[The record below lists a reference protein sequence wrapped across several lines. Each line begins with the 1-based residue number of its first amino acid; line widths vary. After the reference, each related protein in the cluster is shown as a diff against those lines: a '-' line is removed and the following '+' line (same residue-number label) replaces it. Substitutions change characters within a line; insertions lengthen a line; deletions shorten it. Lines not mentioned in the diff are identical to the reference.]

1 MRGGERRVSVV
12 ERNKQDAIEYAK
24 QVRRPVQGGTRHLAP
39 RPRYSHGAS
48 CRSPRIRLPEDV
60 SALTPARP

>member
-1 MRGGERRVSVV
+1 MNIV

-24 QVRRPVQGGTRHLAP
+24 QVRRPVQSGTRHLAP
-39 RPRYSHGAS
+39 RPRYSHGAR
-48 CRSPRIRLPEDV
+48 CRRRRIRLPEDV